1 MERTCPTC
9 NQQLPKVETIQYRF
23 CPHCGAEIAGERQQL
38 DDADLAIPPASPHT
52 RDDRQQLNLKP
63 PDTPPP
69 ASFYRTPSDK
79 NTPVFHSGEKGA
91 AKKDIEKQRPA
102 KNRKIIIAVLI
113 VLALIILLLGGLFT
127 F

>member
-1 MERTCPTC
+1 MAE
-9 NQQLPKVETIQYRF
+9 YRF

-79 NTPVFHSGEKGA
+79 NTPVFHSGEKA
-91 AKKDIEKQRPA
+91 VPKKDIEEQRPA
-102 KNRKIIIAVLI
+102 KNRNLIIVALI
-113 VLALIILLLGGLFT
+113 VLAIIILLLGGLFT